1 MKGSVGTTTSIY
13 HTRLPHQRKLERLG
27 KWLDLSKE
35 ARVRLSWLAHYK
47 KHKNV
52 SLTCRRFGISRNTLY
67 KWVGR
72 YHRLGPRGLEDLPGP
87 PKGGGYP
94 EYPGRRW
101 SSSATCAGSI
111 PPGPSTSWR

>member
-72 YHRLGPRGLEDLPGP
+72 
-87 PKGGGYP
+87 
-94 EYPGRRW
+94 
-101 SSSATCAGSI
+101 
-111 PPGPSTSWR
+111 